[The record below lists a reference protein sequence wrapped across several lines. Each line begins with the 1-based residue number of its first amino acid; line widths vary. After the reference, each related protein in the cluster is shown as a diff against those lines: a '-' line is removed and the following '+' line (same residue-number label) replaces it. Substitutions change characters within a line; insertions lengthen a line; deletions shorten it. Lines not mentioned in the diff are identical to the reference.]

1 MKKVLKLIGIVLLL
15 FIILI
20 VLLLVKA
27 AATPMV
33 PKDYTQT
40 VSTGGAI
47 EAKYLKIGPCEIS
60 CYEEPANDILEKY
73 QVYYPLE
80 MLDSGKTYPAVVFV
94 NGTGVPAS
102 KYTALFEHLA
112 SWGFIVIGSE
122 DKESWSGTSSDQ
134 CLDFLIRQAEN
145 PDSIFYQKIDFENI
159 GISGHSQGGVG
170 VFNAITEQEHSAM
183 YKTAVALSPTHE
195 EQAIALNWHYDLT
208 RIKVPLLLLAG
219 TQGDF
224 ETKLV
229 IPFEK
234 MTAMYDKI
242 SSGKVMARK
251 TGCEHGEMLYYAD
264 GYVTAWLMW
273 QLQGDTEAGA
283 AFIGERPEILYN
295 ALYQDIKITLD
306 H

>member
-1 MKKVLKLIGIVLLL
+1 MKKVLRVIGIVFLL

-20 VLLLVKA
+20 VLLIVKA
-27 AATPMV
+27 TITPMV

-47 EAKYLKIGPCEIS
+47 EEKYLEIGPCQVS
-60 CYEEPANDILEKY
+60 HYEEAANDILKKY
-73 QVYYPLE
+73 QVYYPSELV
-80 MLDSGKTYPAVVFV
+80 DSSKTYPAVVFV

-134 CLDFLIRQAEN
+134 CLDFLIQQAEN
-145 PDSIFYQKIDFENI
+145 QDSIFYQKIDFDNI

-195 EQAIALNWHYDLT
+195 EQATALSWHYDLT
-208 RIKVPLLLLAG
+208 QIKVPLLLLAG

-224 ETKLV
+224 ETQLV

-242 SSGKVMARK
+242 PSSKVMARK
-251 TGCEHGEMLYYAD
+251 TGCEHGEMLYSAD
-264 GYVTAWLMW
+264 GYVTAWLIW

-283 AFIGERPEILYN
+283 AFIGTHPEILDN
-295 ALYQDIKITLD
+295 ALYQDIKISLD
-306 H
+306 S